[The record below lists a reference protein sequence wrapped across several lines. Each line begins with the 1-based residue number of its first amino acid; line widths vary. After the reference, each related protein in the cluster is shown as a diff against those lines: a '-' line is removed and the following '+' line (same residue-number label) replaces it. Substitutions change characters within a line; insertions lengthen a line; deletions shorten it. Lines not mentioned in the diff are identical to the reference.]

1 MQTVKSI
8 NYICDQQIYLFT
20 SLYAISQFIIY
31 VISQSIYL
39 LTKQICNQSVNHK
52 LVFNQSIQQLYTL
65 ISSIL
70 ISEIDDKIIIHVEIN
85 QLFNDKI
92 SEQILLIIYV

>member
-1 MQTVKSI
+1 MQTIKSI
-8 NYICDQQIYLFT
+8 SYIHDQQMYLLT

-39 LTKQICNQSVNHK
+39 LTKQICDQSVNHK
-52 LVFNQSIQQLYTL
+52 LVFDQSIQQLYTL

-70 ISEIDDKIIIHVEIN
+70 ISEIDDEITIHVEI
-85 QLFNDKI
+85 D
-92 SEQILLIIYV
+92 